1 MKIKCDECG
10 KVFQPG
16 NTNGLPN
23 GVGFVLE
30 DGTVYN
36 VCAEC
41 LMKIGEKIERAKAN
55 EQNGYFVP

>member
-1 MKIKCDECG
+1 MDEIICVICDECG
-10 KVFQPG
+10 KVFHPG
-16 NTNGLPN
+16 NINGLPN

-41 LMKIGEKIERAKAN
+41 LMKIGEKIEKEKGKGN
-55 EQNGYFVP
+55 V